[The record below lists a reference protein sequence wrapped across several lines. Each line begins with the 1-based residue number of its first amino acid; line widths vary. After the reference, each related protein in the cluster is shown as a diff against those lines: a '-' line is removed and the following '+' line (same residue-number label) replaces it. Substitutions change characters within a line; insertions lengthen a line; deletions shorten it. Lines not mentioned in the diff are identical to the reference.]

1 MPERGQGTG
10 APTPA
15 DLALHPLSVFGPH
28 PHPSPSLSLSR
39 PTAPLSGALE
49 GLCPGHA
56 GPPWGC
62 WEFLHSALP
71 VGTLG
76 GGALETG
83 LQSSGSSPCHGG
95 QGGFSYSSKGD
106 GLFLTPL
113 TWVLSKYVVEGPGVG
128 LTIPWRCSQGPR
140 HPLSP
145 AATLAFVCLAGPL
158 LRDRTLG
165 CTGSQKGTLFPG
177 AVVVQWGWGRGA
189 ILPPVLESPSD
200 SGLGPAV
207 LSVSDLLLQMKT
219 GLNWT

>member
-1 MPERGQGTG
+1 MPERGQGKG
-10 APTPA
+10 APTQQTW
-15 DLALHPLSVFGPH
+15 LSTLLLV
-28 PHPSPSLSLSR
+28 HPSPSLSLSR
-39 PTAPLSGALE
+39 PTAPLSGAPE
-49 GLCPGHA
+49 GLRPGHA
-56 GPPWGC
+56 GPSWGC

-83 LQSSGSSPCHGG
+83 LQSSGSSPCPGG

-128 LTIPWRCSQGPR
+128 LTIPWRCSQRAPPPSEPCGYPG
-140 HPLSP
+140 
-145 AATLAFVCLAGPL
+145 VCLPGGAPL
-158 LRDRTLG
+158 RARTLR

-177 AVVVQWGWGRGA
+177 VVVVQRGWGRGA

-200 SGLGPAV
+200 SSLGPAGGSQCV
-207 LSVSDLLLQMKT
+207 
-219 GLNWT
+219 

>member
-1 MPERGQGTG
+1 MKDWGLERDSCLKGGRAQ
-10 APTPA
+10 APLPQQTW
-15 DLALHPLSVFGPH
+15 LSTLLSVFGPH

-39 PTAPLSGALE
+39 PTAPLSGAPE
-49 GLCPGHA
+49 GLCPGRA

-83 LQSSGSSPCHGG
+83 LQSSGSSPCPGG

-128 LTIPWRCSQGPR
+128 LMFPWRCSQRPPPPSEPCSYPG
-140 HPLSP
+140 
-145 AATLAFVCLAGPL
+145 VCLPG
-158 LRDRTLG
+158 
-165 CTGSQKGTLFPG
+165 GT
-177 AVVVQWGWGRGA
+177 
-189 ILPPVLESPSD
+189 PPQS
-200 SGLGPAV
+200 
-207 LSVSDLLLQMKT
+207 
-219 GLNWT
+219 